1 MKYIVNND
9 IYKETCSHCNCNF
22 IFSGNEA
29 HHISSNI
36 NEYYIIHCPNC
47 GWMIESKLK
56 DMPAQR
62 NWQRNALVMRRFS
75 VRI

>member
-1 MKYIVNND
+1 MKYIVNNN
-9 IYKETCSHCNCNF
+9 IYKETCAHCNCNF

-29 HHISSNI
+29 QHISSNI

-56 DMPAQR
+56 DMPAQHR
-62 NWQRNALVMRRFS
+62 GSAIAL
-75 VRI
+75 

>member
-22 IFSGNEA
+22 IFSENEA
-29 HHISSNI
+29 QHISSNI

-56 DMPAQR
+56 RYASVAQGQCNR
-62 NWQRNALVMRRFS
+62 LVSDRS
-75 VRI
+75 